1 MHIRSTESNQAVSTT
16 ATTATTTV
24 AEASA
29 ASGGGNEEAVF
40 STLVKEQ
47 IDGLG
52 NVDAAKRFEIRIN
65 QHRKILERHV
75 GYASEEKAAKFALRD
90 LTRRGVLTKEQ
101 ATQIYSKSFQAAQSD
116 GNSNALSDGIDVPGE
131 LTKVIKAAD
140 SALATA
146 RTTLAALADGSQALT
161 TRNLGEST
169 AKLDGTAGAGVS
181 KVNASSDAP
190 AGTSESASPVDGAD
204 GFLFK
209 PISDTQGKLV
219 VVLPKDL
226 TGKISKVVL
235 RDMTGRELES
245 GQYGGVGNGEREH
258 FRYNKPGGSYPANL
272 FVEVQLKGGGVKTY
286 SIADPSQRYD

>member
-1 MHIRSTESNQAVSTT
+1 MHIRSTESNQEVSPTSST
-16 ATTATTTV
+16 ATIAAGESSATPN
-24 AEASA
+24 
-29 ASGGGNEEAVF
+29 NEEAVF
-40 STLVKEQ
+40 ATLVKEQ

-52 NVDAAKRFEIRIN
+52 DENAAKRFDIRIN
-65 QHRKILERHV
+65 QHRKILQHHV

-116 GNSNALSDGIDVPGE
+116 GNNEALSDGVDVPGE
-131 LTKVIKAAD
+131 LTKVIAAAD
-140 SALATA
+140 SALTNA
-146 RTTLAALADGSQALT
+146 RNVLTSFTNGSQTLT

-169 AKLDGTAGAGVS
+169 AKLDGLAGGPTAAASDSTAAVGGGSSSPSDGV
-181 KVNASSDAP
+181 
-190 AGTSESASPVDGAD
+190 D

-209 PISDTQGKLV
+209 PVSDTQGKLV

-235 RDMTGRELES
+235 RDLTGKELES
-245 GQYGGVGNGEREH
+245 GQYGGVGNGDREH

-272 FVEVQLKGGGVKTY
+272 IVDVVLKGGGNKTY
-286 SIADPSQRYD
+286 SIADPSKRYD